1 MFGYVKPEVPY
12 LYIKDDTLFKSLY
25 CGLCKSIGAQC
36 GQTARFALTY
46 DVAFFSAL
54 VHNLAGEDV
63 KIKYERCAAHWT
75 KRRPVA
81 KRDRLTDFSACL
93 NSVLAYYKL
102 LDDVVDE
109 HKGGMRAAL
118 FKKGK
123 KRADKKYPEMS
134 KIVSVGYNE
143 LFALEKANCEST
155 DMAAEPFA
163 QMLVKL
169 SDYALG
175 EKATESG
182 RLIFYF
188 LGKWIYLADA
198 LDDYDKD
205 VKKGNYNPLYLEFG
219 RLPDVKTLK
228 ETRGA
233 DLNFA
238 FSSIFA
244 GLKENLA
251 RTKFYFNHDLIDNV
265 LLRGIPSVTLKILKK
280 GTEKK

>member
-1 MFGYVKPEVPY
+1 
-12 LYIKDDTLFKSLY
+12 
-25 CGLCKSIGAQC
+25 
-36 GQTARFALTY
+36 
-46 DVAFFSAL
+46 
-54 VHNLAGEDV
+54 
-63 KIKYERCAAHWT
+63 
-75 KRRPVA
+75 
-81 KRDRLTDFSACL
+81 
-93 NSVLAYYKL
+93 
-102 LDDVVDE
+102 
-109 HKGGMRAAL
+109 MRAAL

>member
-1 MFGYVKPEVPY
+1 
-12 LYIKDDTLFKSLY
+12 
-25 CGLCKSIGAQC
+25 
-36 GQTARFALTY
+36 
-46 DVAFFSAL
+46 
-54 VHNLAGEDV
+54 
-63 KIKYERCAAHWT
+63 
-75 KRRPVA
+75 
-81 KRDRLTDFSACL
+81 
-93 NSVLAYYKL
+93 
-102 LDDVVDE
+102 
-109 HKGGMRAAL
+109 
-118 FKKGK
+118 
-123 KRADKKYPEMS
+123 
-134 KIVSVGYNE
+134 
-143 LFALEKANCEST
+143 
-155 DMAAEPFA
+155 MAAEPFA